1 LCQAGSPVCQV
12 GLDRTSWNDGSDC
25 IVYCLLD
32 PDGTEPFLTD
42 PGGLV
47 KAQGQ
52 RDRFSAI
59 SALQVTGFDF
69 SRPKSNGS
77 GVALNSLLL
86 QMQPPPK
93 NLASFL
99 SSKLRKIYSCKVNTK
114 ES

>member
-1 LCQAGSPVCQV
+1 M
-12 GLDRTSWNDGSDC
+12 DRT
-25 IVYCLLD
+25 VLYCLQD
-32 PDGTEPFLTD
+32 PDGTEHFLTD
-42 PGGLV
+42 LIGRQAGGLV

-52 RDRFSAI
+52 RARFSAI

-99 SSKLRKIYSCKVNTK
+99 SSKLRKIYSCKVNTN